1 MNALKDEEFYT
12 YLKEHLEKVV
22 EPGKEL
28 SRFINIVNKIDDL
41 LDKNIQEY
49 RKLICDIEHSLSI
62 NQNEIQKIQK
72 NLEIMLKALQ
82 SILCT
87 KAHIS
92 RFKSIERLIQIIP
105 LSMDFNIIRKCLD
118 IIFVKFT
125 LEDIPE
131 GDYQYFEKDIPK
143 LCYQISYLFQHH
155 NLSSFYSLTLQDLF
169 KDDSKYNDYL
179 AAEGLKNDHCYE
191 YKDDLIFELLN
202 RKSVTKITNESS
214 VDSEPI
220 SINIADIN
228 DKYPDE
234 THYIICKKIVKA
246 YNLNVDENSPLF
258 DKILFKIR
266 ACKSFSNFNHRCLLA
281 STSIDSLRLLSN
293 ITIYKIL

>member
-1 MNALKDEEFYT
+1 MNALQDEEFYT
-12 YLKEHLEKVV
+12 YLKEHLDKVV

-28 SRFINIVNKIDDL
+28 GRFINIVNKIDDL

-49 RKLICDIEHSLSI
+49 RRLICDIDHSLSI
-62 NQNEIQKIQK
+62 YQNDIQKIQR

-87 KAHIS
+87 KVHIS

-105 LSMDFNIIRKCLD
+105 LSLDFNIIRKCLD
-118 IIFVKFT
+118 ILFVKFT

-143 LCYQISYLFQHH
+143 LCYQISYLFQHQ

-169 KDDSKYNDYL
+169 KDDIKYHDYL
-179 AAEGLKNDHCYE
+179 AVEGLKKDHSYE
-191 YKDDLIFELLN
+191 YKDDLIFELFN
-202 RKSVTKITNESS
+202 RKSVTKITNGSN

-220 SINIADIN
+220 SINIANIK
-228 DKYPDE
+228 DKYLDE
-234 THYIICKKIVKA
+234 THYVICKNIVKD
-246 YNLNVDENSPLF
+246 YNLNIDENSPLF

-266 ACKSFSNFNHRCLLA
+266 ACKHFSNFDHRCLLA
-281 STSIDSLRLLSN
+281 STSIDSLRLLSIIIN
-293 ITIYKIL
+293 FSY